1 MHRKTV
7 YRRILILALCLNMLV
22 LLFFTYK
29 ELDDSIPDSIKII
42 VGEDENFNFNLPIE
56 GSISGED
63 IDVISVNNKTV
74 PSDLIKFNL
83 NKPFSLKSAQ
93 KGSYTI
99 QLKLFG
105 FLNFKEVKLGVID
118 KMDLVPSGSPIG
130 IYIETNGVMVLG
142 TGVINGEDGLNYE
155 PALNKLRTG
164 DYITAVNDIEIN
176 TKDQLIEEIQSC
188 DGKDIKF
195 TVRRDDIFT
204 QYMVSPVKTSDGD
217 YKIGAWIRDN
227 TQGIGTLTFITPD
240 GQFGALGHGITD
252 VDTSLIM
259 EIEKGFLYN
268 ADIMTI
274 VKGREGVP
282 GELIGL
288 INQSDNDKI
297 GEITKN
303 TNQGI
308 FGKINENYVTASSDN
323 SLPVGLKQEVK
334 LGPAT
339 ILSSVDNEIKEYN
352 IEIEKVD
359 LNSSSPNKGMVI
371 KITDEE
377 LIAKTGGIV
386 QGMSGSPIIQNGKI
400 IGAVTHVFIQDST
413 KGYGTFIENMINN
426 LEEN

>member
-1 MHRKTV
+1 MHKKTV
-7 YRRILILALCLNMLV
+7 YRRILILALCVNLLV

-42 VGEDENFNFNLPIE
+42 VGENEKFNFNLPFE

-74 PSDLIKFNL
+74 PSDLIKLNL
-83 NKPFSLKSAQ
+83 NKPFSIKSEQ

-118 KMDLVPSGSPIG
+118 KMELIPSGSPIG
-130 IYIETNGVMVLG
+130 IFIETKGCMVLG
-142 TGVINGEDGLNYE
+142 TGVISGEDGLNYE

-164 DYITAVNDIEIN
+164 DYITAVNDVEIN
-176 TKDQLIEEIQSC
+176 TKEELIEQIQKC
-188 DGKDIKF
+188 EGKDIKF
-195 TVRRDDIFT
+195 TVRRDDVFT

-227 TQGIGTLTFITPD
+227 TQGIGTLTFITSD

-259 EIEKGFLYN
+259 EIDKGFLYN

-274 VKGREGVP
+274 VKGRDGVP

-288 INQSDNDKI
+288 INQNDSDKI

-308 FGKINENYVTASSDN
+308 FGKINSNYVFAN
-323 SLPVGLKQEVK
+323 SYNALPVGLKQEIK

-339 ILSSVDNEIKEYN
+339 ILSSVDNVVKEYN
-352 IEIEKVD
+352 IQIEKID

-377 LIAKTGGIV
+377 LIGKTGGIV

-426 LEEN
+426 LEDN

>member
-7 YRRILILALCLNMLV
+7 YRKILILALCLNLLV

-42 VGEDENFNFNLPIE
+42 VGEDENFSFNLPIE

-74 PSDLIKFNL
+74 PSDLIKLNL
-83 NKPFSLKSAQ
+83 NKPFSIKSDQ

-118 KMDLVPSGSPIG
+118 KMDLIPSGSPIG

-176 TKDQLIEEIQSC
+176 TKEQLIEQIQKC
-188 DGKDIKF
+188 EGKDIKF
-195 TVRRDDIFT
+195 TVRREDVLT

-217 YKIGAWIRDN
+217 YKVGAWIRDN

-308 FGKINENYVTASSDN
+308 FGKINGNYVTANSDR
-323 SLPVGLKQEVK
+323 SLPVGLKQEIQ

-339 ILSSVDNEIKEYN
+339 ILSSVDNEIKEYT

-377 LIAKTGGIV
+377 LISKTGGIV
-386 QGMSGSPIIQNGKI
+386 Q
-400 IGAVTHVFIQDST
+400 
-413 KGYGTFIENMINN
+413 
-426 LEEN
+426 

>member
-1 MHRKTV
+1 MHRKAV
-7 YRRILILALCLNMLV
+7 YRKILILALCINMIV

-42 VGEDENFNFNLPIE
+42 VGEDEDFNFNLPME
-56 GSISGED
+56 GSISGGD
-63 IDVISVNNKTV
+63 INVISVNNKTV
-74 PSDLIKFNL
+74 PSDLIKLNL
-83 NKPFSLKSAQ
+83 NRPFSIKSDQ

-99 QLKLFG
+99 QIKLFG
-105 FLNFKEVKLGVID
+105 FLNFKEVKVGVID
-118 KMDLVPSGSPIG
+118 KIDLIPSGSPIG

-164 DYITAVNDIEIN
+164 DYITAVNDMKIT
-176 TKDQLIEEIQSC
+176 TKEELIEQIQKC
-188 DGKDIKF
+188 EGKDIKF
-195 TVRRDDIFT
+195 TVRRNDIFT
-204 QYMVSPVKTSDGD
+204 QYMVTPVKSSDGD
-217 YKIGAWIRDN
+217 YKVGAWIRDN
-227 TQGIGTLTFITPD
+227 TQGIGTLTFTTPD

-274 VKGREGVP
+274 VKGKEGVP

-288 INQSDNDKI
+288 INQNETNKI
-297 GEITKN
+297 GDITKN

-308 FGKINENYVTASSDN
+308 FGKINSNYVTAVSDE
-323 SLPVGLKQEVK
+323 SMPVGLKQEVEI
-334 LGPAT
+334 GPAT
-339 ILSSVDNEIKEYN
+339 ILSSVDNEIAEYT
-352 IEIEKVD
+352 IEIEKID

-371 KITDEE
+371 KITDSD
-377 LIAKTGGIV
+377 LISKTGGIV
-386 QGMSGSPIIQNGKI
+386 QGMSGSPIIQNGKL

-426 LEEN
+426 LEDN